1 MPNQIWPFPGS
12 RWWKF
17 DFHTH
22 TPASL
27 CRQTQAWQQAIGTP
41 DEVTPEK
48 WLLRYMEAEIDCVAI
63 TDHNSGEWVDK
74 LKAAYEQMK
83 ADSPTGFRELH
94 LFPGVELSVQGGI
107 HLLALFT
114 PESSAQVVN
123 DLLATVRYD
132 GTRGDSDGVTQIGLT
147 DVLDEVAR
155 LGGLAIP
162 AHVDKDKGLLQL
174 ETTGSRKSWFDANTL
189 RQVFNRSDVL
199 AIEHIDPNNLL
210 PEVYTEAKAHW
221 ARVLGSDSHSFR
233 GSAVPGCR
241 YTWVKMA
248 NPSLEG
254 LRLALMD
261 GNGLSLRCSDLRDG
275 FDPFGRPE
283 HFITSIEIRNAKFM
297 GRRQPERIEWSPYY
311 NALIGGRGTG
321 KSTVV
326 HALRLAYRREDDL
339 NPFPDKDSPKA
350 VFDSFR
356 NTARGTD
363 GAGALL
369 SDTEILVELVRDG
382 LKHRITWRFGTQ
394 GDSVDDWDGTGWVVE
409 RFSQLEAWNAA
420 TVLETPE
427 AIKLL
432 GGLPTGLEDGGEEA
446 KRFDLL
452 VLNLQL
458 AVLRKDAGWE
468 RLQDRMIAIAH
479 ALALKGNIPM
489 VAAQIELI
497 HDICSDLWW
506 EGLTLPMLEQARR
519 KLRDLV
525 KLMDRVDRKVLYT
538 DFTDELGEEKIS
550 EPVYVPMGVNMERFR
565 AKARQFLLAH
575 ENHFTIHRLRM
586 NEPLTPMDLEELEH
600 MLREAG
606 LGSEDELE
614 KAKQESHGLGLF
626 VRSLIGLDR
635 AAAKAAFAGFL
646 QGSTLNASQIDFLE
660 TLINH
665 LTEHGAMDPALLYES
680 PYTDINPMGVEGVF
694 NPPQV
699 ETLLGV
705 LAEIRRR
712 AVA

>member
-1 MPNQIWPFPGS
+1 
-12 RWWKF
+12 
-17 DFHTH
+17 
-22 TPASL
+22 
-27 CRQTQAWQQAIGTP
+27 
-41 DEVTPEK
+41 
-48 WLLRYMEAEIDCVAI
+48 
-63 TDHNSGEWVDK
+63 
-74 LKAAYEQMK
+74 
-83 ADSPTGFRELH
+83 
-94 LFPGVELSVQGGI
+94 
-107 HLLALFT
+107 
-114 PESSAQVVN
+114 
-123 DLLATVRYD
+123 
-132 GTRGDSDGVTQIGLT
+132 
-147 DVLDEVAR
+147 
-155 LGGLAIP
+155 
-162 AHVDKDKGLLQL
+162 
-174 ETTGSRKSWFDANTL
+174 
-189 RQVFNRSDVL
+189 
-199 AIEHIDPNNLL
+199 
-210 PEVYTEAKAHW
+210 
-221 ARVLGSDSHSFR
+221 
-233 GSAVPGCR
+233 
-241 YTWVKMA
+241 
-248 NPSLEG
+248 
-254 LRLALMD
+254 
-261 GNGLSLRCSDLRDG
+261 
-275 FDPFGRPE
+275 
-283 HFITSIEIRNAKFM
+283 M

-350 VFDSFR
+350 VFDAFR